1 MPDDEL
7 EDVVRRT
14 DPDRW
19 LASRLVGVASDRSDL
34 LTLYAFDSELARA
47 VRVTSSPLMAQ
58 IRLTWW
64 SEALEEIAG
73 GGTVRRH
80 PLAERLCELVRR
92 RNLPTDLLA
101 DPIEGRIAALGMA
114 QLGEDAALAWADAV
128 AGSGAVLSAMILGA
142 GEIAAAARPA
152 GRLIGLGALVRDGVI
167 GREMLASRLGQM
179 REEANASAR
188 RLPASAFPAV
198 APGALVRDQLRQAAR
213 SELSRRFRLVWATA
227 RGRV

>member
-19 LASRLVGVASDRSDL
+19 LASRLVGDASARSDL

-73 GGTVRRH
+73 GGRVRRH

-92 RNLPTDLLA
+92 RTLPTDLLA
-101 DPIEGRIAALGMA
+101 ELIEGRIETLGMA
-114 QLGEDAALAWADAV
+114 QLGEDDALAWAEAV
-128 AGSGAVLSAMILGA
+128 GGSAAVLGALILGA
-142 GEIAAAARPA
+142 REIADVARPA
-152 GRLIGLGALVRDGVI
+152 GRLIGLGALVRDGVL
-167 GREMLASRLGQM
+167 GRATLESRLPQM
-179 REEANASAR
+179 RNEANVAAR
-188 RLPASAFPAV
+188 RLPASAFPAA
-198 APGALVRDQLRQAAR
+198 APAVLVRDQLRRSPA
-213 SELSRRFRLVWATA
+213 SELSRRLRLVWASA